1 MSPAEPPDPIPSGPG
16 APCCPPFAQKRFVTQ
31 AVRGASSVGCKHLHS
46 CSQAHPGSARHP
58 SVAGVVENLDERR
71 QLEEAT
77 GGPVVICRLDAPDTE
92 LAQRIHAA
100 DVLVRWAF
108 A

>member
-1 MSPAEPPDPIPSGPG
+1 M
-16 APCCPPFAQKRFVTQ
+16 
-31 AVRGASSVGCKHLHS
+31 
-46 CSQAHPGSARHP
+46 
-58 SVAGVVENLDERR
+58 ENLDERR